1 MAAAKC
7 GFPGCLNQVP
17 DDADMNICTPCKV
30 ALKAGRSLVQTQGTD
45 VLHVAAP
52 PPTQV
57 VPVPVPELEMTE
69 ADTAAPG
76 LEATSYRHAVQGP
89 AATPQGI
96 SIY

>member
-1 MAAAKC
+1 MASVKC
-7 GFPGCLNQVP
+7 GFPGCQNDVP
-17 DDADMNICTPCKV
+17 YGSELNICGGCAHV
-30 ALKAGRSLVQTQGTD
+30 LKAAPSNVQTQGTD

-57 VPVPVPELEMTE
+57 VPVPVPELAMTE